1 MPMPLS
7 LSAEEPVAPR
17 MRAIMLPSTHLH
29 TLQIALQACALV
41 ASLAFAVPA
50 TADTTAPLPGN
61 SVESLLVY
69 AREHNPEFATMR
81 FEAEA
86 AGERAAAAGALPDP
100 KLEVEWR
107 DITKMNTQ
115 NPTLAPSRV
124 GATRYRI
131 MQDVPW
137 FGKRD
142 LQRDVARFEAEG
154 AKGQSYGAWAEL
166 SARIK
171 ASYAQYYYVHQNER
185 LTREILDL
193 MARLEKVTQ
202 ARYAGGL
209 AAQPDAIRAQVEQT
223 NLKNELIALDNEKRM
238 TQARLNMLLARPAQ
252 APLAAPDQLR
262 PLPQPV
268 KLDFAALADRVR
280 ARNPRLFAEEAR
292 IKAAEKNRD
301 LVYKNRYP
309 DFAVGI
315 APMQT
320 GKTVKE
326 WEVMFQMNIPLQ
338 QAPRR
343 AQEREAQAMLAAAQ
357 SRKEATAN
365 QVLAE
370 LSENLSALDAARRTE
385 MLLANSLL
393 PQAEL
398 TYRAALASY
407 ETGKVDFATLLDAQR
422 QIRMAKQNQI
432 KAQAEAQAR
441 LAEIE
446 RLLGEEL

>member
-1 MPMPLS
+1 MKYP
-7 LSAEEPVAPR
+7 
-17 MRAIMLPSTHLH
+17 IH
-29 TLQIALQACALV
+29 ACALAV
-41 ASLAFAVPA
+41 AIALGAPA
-50 TADTTAPLPGN
+50 MAASGEPLPGG
-61 SVESLLVY
+61 SVESLLDY
-69 AREHNPEFATMR
+69 ARERNPEFAAMR
-81 FEAEA
+81 HEAEA
-86 AGERAAAAGALPDP
+86 ASERAAAAGSLPDP
-100 KLEVEWR
+100 KLQIEWR

-124 GATRYRI
+124 GTTRYQI

-137 FGKRD
+137 FGKRG
-142 LQRDVARFEAEG
+142 LQRDIARLEAEG
-154 AKGQSYGAWAEL
+154 AKGLSYGTWAEL
-166 SARIK
+166 SSRIK
-171 ASYAQYYYVHQNER
+171 ASYAQYYAVHQTEG
-185 LTREILDL
+185 LAREILDL
-193 MARLEKVTQ
+193 MVRLERVAQ

-223 NLKNELIALDNEKRM
+223 NLKNELIGLENEKR
-238 TQARLNMLLARPAQ
+238 TLQARLNMLLARPAL
-252 APLAAPDQLR
+252 APLAPPERLR

-268 KLDFAALADRVR
+268 KLDYAALEERAR

-292 IKAAEKNRD
+292 IQAAEKNRD

-309 DFAVGI
+309 DVAVGI

-320 GKTVKE
+320 GGSVKE

-357 SRKEATAN
+357 SRKESAAN

-370 LSENLSALDAARRTE
+370 LSENLAALEAARRTE
-385 MLLANSLL
+385 MLVATSLL

-398 TYRAALASY
+398 TYRSALASY
-407 ETGKVDFATLLDAQR
+407 ENGKVDFATLLDAQR
-422 QIRMAKQNQI
+422 QIRMAKQNRF
-432 KAQAEAQAR
+432 KAQAEGQAR